1 MGMEGLLALLLAVGL
16 LLFWSGVYGG
26 AAYGTYKVV
35 RTVGSRRRA
44 KQALEPDHGAIKAIR
59 GRYYRNAVD
68 ELNHLTYREALGRL
82 PHNYGWH
89 PRHQLPRRPLD
100 DGGENLRNARLH
112 FADLSGVEILEAYL
126 AGATFRES
134 VLRKTN
140 FRWSYLG
147 SANFTNADCQGANF
161 ADTDCRGAVFSGANL
176 RGANFDNAKLKGAK
190 FDGSDLTNAVL
201 TTPSWEEAMYTYKA
215 TLTGARLP
223 NGTKHPP
230 FAPKGL
236 PKVKSRRPRRSQDD
250 DSTPAQAGEGQGDWY
265 EIGESNDSGQGDYS

>member
-1 MGMEGLLALLLAVGL
+1 MEALLALLFGIGL
-16 LLFWSGVYGG
+16 IVFWSGVYGG

-35 RTVGSRRRA
+35 KTVGSKRRA
-44 KQALEPDHGAIKAIR
+44 KQALEPDQGAIKAIR

-68 ELNHLTYREALGRL
+68 ELNHLSHQAALSRL

-89 PRHQLPRRPLD
+89 PSHRMPRRPPD
-100 DGGENLRNARLH
+100 DSGGENLGNARLH

-147 SANFTNADCQGANF
+147 SANFTSADCQGANF
-161 ADTDCRGAVFSGANL
+161 ADTDCRGAVFTGANL
-176 RGANFDNAKLKGAK
+176 RGANFDNAKLQGAK

-201 TTPSWEEAMYTYKA
+201 TTPTWEEAMYTYKA

-223 NGTKHPP
+223 DGTKHPP

-236 PKVKSRRPRRSQDD
+236 PKVQARRPRRSQDD

-265 EIGESNDSGQGDYS
+265 EVGESNDSGQGDYS